1 MFKNSKSRIVI
12 SKPGCRC
19 LRYDSMPVSLRVFGF
34 QRLDVDVINL
44 TRVREPRSSFP
55 YVYSTRN
62 RAALGLIS
70 SLFLCVSRGSGFVVF
85 IFSCRA
91 SDTQD
96 TPDAL
101 GHESMFHKSS
111 TSIDPAHPTLPTT
124 SALNSASASLS
135 RSRSRP
141 VLVPRWPFASWCAVW
156 ADPSRGLLR
165 LSCSRHPFSL
175 AVRVSQVPPWS
186 LPRVA

>member
-19 LRYDSMPVSLRVFGF
+19 LRYDRMPVSLRVAGF

-70 SLFLCVSRGSGFVVF
+70 PFFLCVSRGSDFVVF
-85 IFSCRA
+85 IFSRHA
-91 SDTQD
+91 SGTQD
-96 TPDAL
+96 TPDAT
-101 GHESMFHKSS
+101 GRES
-111 TSIDPAHPTLPTT
+111 TSYRWGTSIAHAGYPTSPTPST
-124 SALNSASASLS
+124 LNSASAF
-135 RSRSRP
+135 RSRSRTHP
-141 VLVPRWPFASWCAVW
+141 VLPRQPSASWWGVRAV
-156 ADPSRGLLR
+156 ATGLPSRGLLR
-165 LSCSRHPFSL
+165 LSRSRYPFSL
-175 AVRVSQVPPWS
+175 AVRVSQLPP
-186 LPRVA
+186 

>member
-1 MFKNSKSRIVI
+1 MLSWRCSLNVGMVITHFYIGLPALSKNSKSRIVI

-19 LRYDSMPVSLRVFGF
+19 LRYDTMPVSLRVAGF
-34 QRLDVDVINL
+34 QRLDVDVINF
-44 TRVREPRSSFP
+44 TRVREPRPSFP

-70 SLFLCVSRGSGFVVF
+70 LLFLSVPCESDFVVF
-85 IFSCRA
+85 IFSRHA

-101 GHESMFHKSS
+101 GRESMSHRSS
-111 TSIDPAHPTLPTT
+111 TSIDLAHPTMLPTSAPT
-124 SALNSASASLS
+124 SALSSASVFLP

-141 VLVPRWPFASWCAVW
+141 VLVPR
-156 ADPSRGLLR
+156 
-165 LSCSRHPFSL
+165 
-175 AVRVSQVPPWS
+175 
-186 LPRVA
+186 